1 MPQLI
6 EVPGA
11 GVIEFPDGM
20 DDAAITAAIENEIIP
35 QVAKENDTGFWGA
48 MKGGG
53 YSSLASVNRAGQAVS
68 QMLGYEGGEEYFDKN
83 AQYYQQEAARADP
96 YRDPILEADSFG
108 QGVEG
113 VVEGVAG
120 SIPQLGASLA
130 AGATGAAI
138 GTAIAPG
145 VGTIIGGLGG
155 VLLASQ
161 PSLFGENAQEQI
173 EQYGEIRDP
182 WLAFG
187 TSWPQALAETV
198 IAAATFG
205 VGKIAGGMISR
216 GVKSAFL
223 GTGIEGTTELAQTAA
238 TIAQAGGDITTPE
251 NRMRLAEAAIVGGAL
266 GGSVGGVTGAV
277 LGPRSTKADPE
288 TGLIDPATLEQ
299 ADRENVLFDM
309 ANDPEVA
316 EVLRANGIDPAAE
329 GFAQSDAAQ
338 SFLDRIIERRNREAA
353 RSMDA
358 DGGAQSARQA
368 AAPVSEQIRTLIE
381 EDAFADAELA
391 ASRDAGEA
399 ALTADVDAMRQER
412 DRLAERGVN
421 VENPALPVN
430 RRIKRAE
437 ENLESYKR
445 GRNEKAP
452 GYRRMSPLFAQG
464 LGQLD
469 DPSYREPLANRQE
482 IESEEQAAA
491 GLPNRQNKQGFDYTG
506 VNRSLGAKRVEFPPE
521 YAAIEREAQQAQ
533 QAQAREERRAQAA
546 AGRPA
551 PIASPPGVPPRAQPP
566 LPEQPR
572 RTAQDEFAEWNE
584 ISRKLYENGAVVGA
598 DGMPMNFTPE
608 QLTGLDPKEALALH
622 AALGRR
628 GRREGQSAVERRF
641 PELFS
646 EQAAQSRPGFTQRN
660 IRDRTGQA
668 GTNYQ
673 GAQRGLAFERP
684 AQGAT
689 STETPTSIPSR
700 RPIEVD
706 DAVTSDGTRVPVEYA
721 VVELDDLTPSQTD
734 DGRVNPAYP
743 SDMQPRDRSRGMSQQ
758 QVNRIARQLDP
769 RLLDRSPKAGDGA
782 PIVAADGV
790 VESGN
795 GRVLALRQAYRD
807 GGAAAQRYRDYLTA
821 QGYPVE
827 GLARPTLVRIR
838 TNDMTPGAR
847 RAFTREANERDN
859 LSMSTTE
866 QAMADASAMTD
877 GLMLMHRGGDA
888 DSAGNRD
895 YVRAFIRDVVGAND
909 QAGMIDREGAM
920 SQTAKRRIESALLA
934 RAYGSADLVAA
945 TTESADSNIRAI
957 GGALVDVAGDWAR
970 MRTDARTN
978 QIDPKMDQTDALSEA
993 VRVVQRARREGR
1005 EVSEYVNQT
1014 DMLTGRGVSP
1024 MAETFL
1030 RLMFRNPQRWTQ
1042 PVGRNKLA
1050 DALRYYTEEAG
1061 KTSPGADM
1069 FGETTATTPEKVA
1082 ANAQRLVNDGLF
1094 DVAGRGQ
1101 GDLLENPIG
1110 DDPNNPQA
1118 QATEQA
1124 PGQDAIYQAER
1135 QAGDIREQRAI
1146 DREDAAFINAERQAS
1161 QDQSPLRPRDV
1172 DEDIPFGMGD
1182 PVAPR
1187 TELAPG
1193 QDTVGPEGLRL
1204 IHGTTREE
1212 LTLDDVQIV
1221 REGAKQSKRGRKT
1234 GGFYASSVNDT
1245 AHAETYAAMAGGR
1258 GKLLDVIVAPGTR
1271 VLRFDGDV
1279 TRLSEG
1285 QINAWTEQGY
1295 GLVIGKDMRGRTEHA
1310 IIDKNAIQSLG
1321 PTTSA
1326 RTEATPQGEQRL
1338 MEGVAPVADT
1348 DRIAAG
1354 RNAPMRGGN
1363 APVNDGL
1370 FDVAGRGQG
1379 DLLENPIGDDPNN
1392 PQWQATE
1399 QAPGQA
1405 VEQTTG
1411 FRDVGRGERTS
1422 QKIDNGV
1429 YGTVRPELT
1438 EDGKKAAK
1446 AALKILKR
1454 IAPRANSQ
1462 LFENLIDENG
1472 NVKGFGVYLNNVIN
1486 LALDN
1491 PDIEGTARH
1500 EAIHFLK
1507 ETGAI
1512 TPKQWE
1518 ALVNTARRN
1527 NWVEEFDIVARYEKI
1542 KEKLTPEQ
1550 VIEESIAE
1558 AYTAWANG
1566 DLKLAP
1572 QGNAVMRA
1580 LQRIFERVRG
1590 AVREA
1595 LGYDPDYKDIFS
1607 RVESGKADRGPRVRN
1622 VSGAEAARGMRFQPA
1637 GNPISAAFKR
1647 WFGGSKVVD
1656 ADGKPL
1662 VVYHGTNSDFEA
1674 FDPERAI
1681 GSQFWFTNDRSAIE
1695 KGEVGAQG
1703 RGVILDVY
1711 LSIKNPA
1718 GWKEYDKWGVD
1729 ELIREG
1735 YDGMALPDSDGTVT
1749 YVAFDPTQIKSATG
1763 NTGNYDPNDPR
1774 VNYQAPGLS
1783 ETPAELAEARPDAVR
1798 LFQSSAP
1805 ARNRANDIS
1814 QNPVFRPTT
1823 WQRLW
1828 GSPIKDVAQAGK
1840 NLMSG
1845 VDSLVNAQS
1854 DRGVMNRM
1862 SDLPRMLFLSNIASI
1877 ESVRAAYKDN
1887 AQAQTQLN
1895 KILKTLGS
1903 RAGSGEY
1910 RPQGYE
1916 EGVDLR
1922 YGMFSN
1928 DLLNALG
1935 PAAED
1940 EGRMKNIRQILQG
1953 TATGTAENRAPAK
1966 RVRKVLDDI
1975 HGYMKAQGLDVG
1987 YAGPNYFTRMIDRE
2001 IVMDQREKFIDR
2013 ATQVYQQDQKLNAE
2027 DARIA
2032 ANAWFRNITMGRSL
2046 IGNVG
2051 GGIASGT
2058 NITKERVFKTDAP
2071 ERLLSDF
2078 YEQDPRIALREY
2090 TLQAARRGEYAKR
2103 FYRNGKD
2110 ILPEMMG
2117 DLQKTGLDG
2126 SAYRLVENAVLAS
2139 LGRNDYSG
2147 DIGTTA
2153 ASWLQ
2158 TIGTLTL
2165 LPRATLTSL
2174 AEPAT
2179 VAARTGRGGDAF
2191 SAFGLTL
2198 KEVFSQIR
2206 GNKTKDRHF
2215 AEAMGIVSSAL
2226 NDMILQSRFGGAVE
2240 SKFQQNLTANYFR
2253 KIGLHDYT
2261 MASRVAATKLGRGY
2275 IKSIFDDLDTHP
2287 TTAQEILNDL
2297 GISAEDVPAMRDWLN
2312 QNNGLPDENTILNSG
2327 ELGEKYQA
2335 ALTRFARETIQAP
2348 TAAERPRFATH
2359 PIGRMIYGLT
2369 SFLYGF
2375 GRNIVGRAARMSAR
2389 GLNPRSD
2396 LTKTERVQN
2405 LMPIAGIAAMV
2416 ALHTAVS
2423 EMREALFNSEKS
2435 SERTMG
2441 EKAMLGVS
2449 RSGVLGPADLVL
2461 NAVTG
2466 LKYQR
2471 DLANLA
2477 VGPGPGFFLQ
2487 QFQDIL
2493 GLYTHNSE
2501 NTNTAERNALK
2512 GAYGLTVMP
2521 ALTVMLGL
2529 LPPQMGLIPAGLAA
2543 FGVAQ
2548 GTSPSAREWA
2558 ADVIIGKSDA
2568 D

>member
-1326 RTEATPQGEQRL
+1326 RTEAAPQAQSEARPEITQENVEQGLKQFKRDKDTGDWVGELNGNRIRMFRDDAQFGSSGWFLDNDSARGLGIDPEAPGMRTYLGDTQAAAVGKLLRITDKRPGATPETQQGAQSEAKFTSGQLVSVPWGPGRQTGIVTGVRTKKNGDVVYNINVASEVGSPGRRSVRARKDIPEDKVWEQTD
-1338 MEGVAPVADT
+1338 VAPQRDVNWRETKRTLYASFIPPT
-1348 DRIAAG
+1348 DRADGAG
-1354 RNAPMRGGN
+1354 GAK
-1363 APVNDGL
+1363 
-1370 FDVAGRGQG
+1370 F
-1379 DLLENPIGDDPNN
+1379 
-1392 PQWQATE
+1392 QATE
-1399 QAPGQA
+1399 QAPDQT

-1438 EDGKKAAK
+1438 EDGKKAAD

-1462 LFENLIDENG
+1462 LFENLTDENG

-1527 NWVEEFDIVARYEKI
+1527 NWVEEFDIVARYKKI

-1622 VSGAEAARGMRFQPA
+1622 VSGAEAAQGMRFQPA

-1647 WFGGSKVVD
+1647 WFGDSKVVD
-1656 ADGKPL
+1656 ANGEPL
-1662 VVYHGTNSDFEA
+1662 VVYHGTGADIEA
-1674 FDPERAI
+1674 FDL
-1681 GSQFWFTNDRSAIE
+1681 G
-1695 KGEVGAQG
+1695 
-1703 RGVILDVY
+1703 
-1711 LSIKNPA
+1711 
-1718 GWKEYDKWGVD
+1718 
-1729 ELIREG
+1729 
-1735 YDGMALPDSDGTVT
+1735 
-1749 YVAFDPTQIKSATG
+1749 
-1763 NTGNYDPNDPR
+1763 
-1774 VNYQAPGLS
+1774 
-1783 ETPAELAEARPDAVR
+1783 
-1798 LFQSSAP
+1798 
-1805 ARNRANDIS
+1805 
-1814 QNPVFRPTT
+1814 
-1823 WQRLW
+1823 
-1828 GSPIKDVAQAGK
+1828 QAGK
-1840 NLMSG
+1840 TSDSG
-1845 VDSLVNAQS
+1845 FMGKGFYFSDS
-1854 DRGVMNRM
+1854 
-1862 SDLPRMLFLSNIASI
+1862 PRTAS
-1877 ESVRAAYKDN
+1877 AY
-1887 AQAQTQLN
+1887 
-1895 KILKTLGS
+1895 TL
-1903 RAGSGEY
+1903 
-1910 RPQGYE
+1910 
-1916 EGVDLR
+1916 
-1922 YGMFSN
+1922 
-1928 DLLNALG
+1928 
-1935 PAAED
+1935 
-1940 EGRMKNIRQILQG
+1940 
-1953 TATGTAENRAPAK
+1953 
-1966 RVRKVLDDI
+1966 
-1975 HGYMKAQGLDVG
+1975 
-1987 YAGPNYFTRMIDRE
+1987 
-2001 IVMDQREKFIDR
+2001 
-2013 ATQVYQQDQKLNAE
+2013 
-2027 DARIA
+2027 
-2032 ANAWFRNITMGRSL
+2032 MGRNPLGNANVIPAYLALKNPFMWGEKGQGVRGL
-2046 IGNVG
+2046 IM
-2051 GGIASGT
+2051 
-2058 NITKERVFKTDAP
+2058 
-2071 ERLLSDF
+2071 
-2078 YEQDPRIALREY
+2078 
-2090 TLQAARRGEYAKR
+2090 RGDR
-2103 FYRNGKD
+2103 
-2110 ILPEMMG
+2110 LPEAIHDEVIKRSG
-2117 DLQKTGLDG
+2117 FSFDGLIAR
-2126 SAYRLVENAVLAS
+2126 SSRHPRLP
-2139 LGRNDYSG
+2139 
-2147 DIGTTA
+2147 IH
-2153 ASWLQ
+2153 
-2158 TIGTLTL
+2158 
-2165 LPRATLTSL
+2165 P
-2174 AEPAT
+2174 EPAG
-2179 VAARTGRGGDAF
+2179 GR
-2191 SAFGLTL
+2191 
-2198 KEVFSQIR
+2198 R
-2206 GNKTKDRHF
+2206 
-2215 AEAMGIVSSAL
+2215 
-2226 NDMILQSRFGGAVE
+2226 SR
-2240 SKFQQNLTANYFR
+2240 
-2253 KIGLHDYT
+2253 
-2261 MASRVAATKLGRGY
+2261 
-2275 IKSIFDDLDTHP
+2275 
-2287 TTAQEILNDL
+2287 
-2297 GISAEDVPAMRDWLN
+2297 
-2312 QNNGLPDENTILNSG
+2312 
-2327 ELGEKYQA
+2327 
-2335 ALTRFARETIQAP
+2335 
-2348 TAAERPRFATH
+2348 
-2359 PIGRMIYGLT
+2359 
-2369 SFLYGF
+2369 
-2375 GRNIVGRAARMSAR
+2375 
-2389 GLNPRSD
+2389 
-2396 LTKTERVQN
+2396 
-2405 LMPIAGIAAMV
+2405 
-2416 ALHTAVS
+2416 
-2423 EMREALFNSEKS
+2423 
-2435 SERTMG
+2435 
-2441 EKAMLGVS
+2441 
-2449 RSGVLGPADLVL
+2449 
-2461 NAVTG
+2461 
-2466 LKYQR
+2466 
-2471 DLANLA
+2471 
-2477 VGPGPGFFLQ
+2477 
-2487 QFQDIL
+2487 
-2493 GLYTHNSE
+2493 
-2501 NTNTAERNALK
+2501 
-2512 GAYGLTVMP
+2512 
-2521 ALTVMLGL
+2521 
-2529 LPPQMGLIPAGLAA
+2529 
-2543 FGVAQ
+2543 
-2548 GTSPSAREWA
+2548 
-2558 ADVIIGKSDA
+2558 
-2568 D
+2568 

>member
-1 MPQLI
+1 MQNPPPPQ
-6 EVPGA
+6 
-11 GVIEFPDGM
+11 
-20 DDAAITAAIENEIIP
+20 T
-35 QVAKENDTGFWGA
+35 
-48 MKGGG
+48 
-53 YSSLASVNRAGQAVS
+53 
-68 QMLGYEGGEEYFDKN
+68 
-83 AQYYQQEAARADP
+83 
-96 YRDPILEADSFG
+96 
-108 QGVEG
+108 
-113 VVEGVAG
+113 
-120 SIPQLGASLA
+120 
-130 AGATGAAI
+130 
-138 GTAIAPG
+138 
-145 VGTIIGGLGG
+145 
-155 VLLASQ
+155 
-161 PSLFGENAQEQI
+161 
-173 EQYGEIRDP
+173 
-182 WLAFG
+182 
-187 TSWPQALAETV
+187 
-198 IAAATFG
+198 
-205 VGKIAGGMISR
+205 
-216 GVKSAFL
+216 
-223 GTGIEGTTELAQTAA
+223 
-238 TIAQAGGDITTPE
+238 
-251 NRMRLAEAAIVGGAL
+251 
-266 GGSVGGVTGAV
+266 
-277 LGPRSTKADPE
+277 
-288 TGLIDPATLEQ
+288 
-299 ADRENVLFDM
+299 
-309 ANDPEVA
+309 
-316 EVLRANGIDPAAE
+316 
-329 GFAQSDAAQ
+329 
-338 SFLDRIIERRNREAA
+338 RN
-353 RSMDA
+353 
-358 DGGAQSARQA
+358 
-368 AAPVSEQIRTLIE
+368 
-381 EDAFADAELA
+381 
-391 ASRDAGEA
+391 
-399 ALTADVDAMRQER
+399 
-412 DRLAERGVN
+412 
-421 VENPALPVN
+421 
-430 RRIKRAE
+430 
-437 ENLESYKR
+437 
-445 GRNEKAP
+445 
-452 GYRRMSPLFAQG
+452 
-464 LGQLD
+464 
-469 DPSYREPLANRQE
+469 
-482 IESEEQAAA
+482 
-491 GLPNRQNKQGFDYTG
+491 
-506 VNRSLGAKRVEFPPE
+506 
-521 YAAIEREAQQAQ
+521 
-533 QAQAREERRAQAA
+533 
-546 AGRPA
+546 
-551 PIASPPGVPPRAQPP
+551 
-566 LPEQPR
+566 
-572 RTAQDEFAEWNE
+572 
-584 ISRKLYENGAVVGA
+584 
-598 DGMPMNFTPE
+598 
-608 QLTGLDPKEALALH
+608 
-622 AALGRR
+622 
-628 GRREGQSAVERRF
+628 
-641 PELFS
+641 
-646 EQAAQSRPGFTQRN
+646 
-660 IRDRTGQA
+660 
-668 GTNYQ
+668 
-673 GAQRGLAFERP
+673 
-684 AQGAT
+684 
-689 STETPTSIPSR
+689 
-700 RPIEVD
+700 
-706 DAVTSDGTRVPVEYA
+706 
-721 VVELDDLTPSQTD
+721 
-734 DGRVNPAYP
+734 
-743 SDMQPRDRSRGMSQQ
+743 
-758 QVNRIARQLDP
+758 
-769 RLLDRSPKAGDGA
+769 
-782 PIVAADGV
+782 
-790 VESGN
+790 
-795 GRVLALRQAYRD
+795 
-807 GGAAAQRYRDYLTA
+807 
-821 QGYPVE
+821 
-827 GLARPTLVRIR
+827 
-838 TNDMTPGAR
+838 
-847 RAFTREANERDN
+847 
-859 LSMSTTE
+859 
-866 QAMADASAMTD
+866 
-877 GLMLMHRGGDA
+877 
-888 DSAGNRD
+888 
-895 YVRAFIRDVVGAND
+895 
-909 QAGMIDREGAM
+909 
-920 SQTAKRRIESALLA
+920 
-934 RAYGSADLVAA
+934 
-945 TTESADSNIRAI
+945 
-957 GGALVDVAGDWAR
+957 
-970 MRTDARTN
+970 
-978 QIDPKMDQTDALSEA
+978 
-993 VRVVQRARREGR
+993 
-1005 EVSEYVNQT
+1005 
-1014 DMLTGRGVSP
+1014 
-1024 MAETFL
+1024 
-1030 RLMFRNPQRWTQ
+1030 
-1042 PVGRNKLA
+1042 
-1050 DALRYYTEEAG
+1050 
-1061 KTSPGADM
+1061 
-1069 FGETTATTPEKVA
+1069 
-1082 ANAQRLVNDGLF
+1082 
-1094 DVAGRGQ
+1094 
-1101 GDLLENPIG
+1101 
-1110 DDPNNPQA
+1110 
-1118 QATEQA
+1118 
-1124 PGQDAIYQAER
+1124 
-1135 QAGDIREQRAI
+1135 
-1146 DREDAAFINAERQAS
+1146 
-1161 QDQSPLRPRDV
+1161 V
-1172 DEDIPFGMGD
+1172 DEDIPFGMSD
-1182 PVAPR
+1182 SVAPR
-1187 TELAPG
+1187 TEP
-1193 QDTVGPEGLRL
+1193 
-1204 IHGTTREE
+1204 
-1212 LTLDDVQIV
+1212 
-1221 REGAKQSKRGRKT
+1221 
-1234 GGFYASSVNDT
+1234 T
-1245 AHAETYAAMAGGR
+1245 A
-1258 GKLLDVIVAPGTR
+1258 
-1271 VLRFDGDV
+1271 
-1279 TRLSEG
+1279 
-1285 QINAWTEQGY
+1285 
-1295 GLVIGKDMRGRTEHA
+1295 
-1310 IIDKNAIQSLG
+1310 
-1321 PTTSA
+1321 
-1326 RTEATPQGEQRL
+1326 QGEQNL

-2206 GNKTKDRHF
+2206 GNKTKDRQF